1 MAIGGPWTL
10 QAVVQHYAW
19 GREASESEV
28 AKLVESSGQP
38 VDKDLPYAEL
48 WMGTHPSGPS
58 VVKEQ
63 GVTLKEAI
71 EKNPE
76 VLGAV
81 SDVPFLFKVLSVRT
95 ALSIQSHPDKRLA
108 EKLHASNPSVYK
120 DSNHKPEMAIALSD
134 FEALCGFVSEDE
146 MKRVFDTV
154 PEIRAC
160 CGDDVVEGY
169 TASSDKGAALK
180 RVFTALMT
188 MEQNKS
194 SDIVKK
200 MVERLEEEGRTRD
213 LSARERLVLRLH
225 EQYPFDVGV
234 MSSWF
239 FNYVCLKKGEGI
251 VLNANEPHAYL
262 SGEIVECMATS
273 DNVIRAGLTPKFKDT
288 KILCDSLSYKQGN
301 PDIVTAS
308 SYQEGKLG
316 LYRSGF
322 DEFEVWN
329 LRLHKEECA
338 LPATSGPVIAFC
350 QAGEGTLSWNEGNSL
365 EMKKGTIFFMPAN
378 VPVTLQTRSEV
389 SVWAASVQGMGYH
402 HDT

>member
-134 FEALCGFVSEDE
+134 FEALCGFV
-146 MKRVFDTV
+146 R
-154 PEIRAC
+154 
-160 CGDDVVEGY
+160 Y

-301 PDIVTAS
+301 PDIVRAD

-350 QAGEGTLSWNEGNSL
+350 QAGEGTLSWNEGSSL

-389 SVWAASVQGMGYH
+389 SVWAASVQSMGYH

>member
-1 MAIGGPWTL
+1 M
-10 QAVVQHYAW
+10 
-19 GREASESEV
+19 
-28 AKLVESSGQP
+28 ESSGEP
-38 VDKDLPYAEL
+38 VKNGVPYAEL
-48 WMGTHPSGPS
+48 WWVFMPWIPSRIAIMLKFMCRMGTHPSGPS

-71 EKNPE
+71 EKSPE

-108 EKLHASNPSVYK
+108 QELHASNPSVYK

-134 FEALCGFVSEDE
+134 FEALCGFVSEEE
-146 MKRVFDTV
+146 MQRVFDTV
-154 PEIRAC
+154 PEIRAS
-160 CGDDVVEGY
+160 CGDDIVEGY
-169 TASSDKGAALK
+169 RASSDRGAALK
-180 RVFTALMT
+180 RVFTSLMT
-188 MEQNKS
+188 MDEDKS
-194 SDIVKK
+194 SAGVKH

-225 EQYPFDVGV
+225 AQYPFDVGV

-288 KILCDSLSYKQGN
+288 EILCDSLSYKQGN

-308 SYQEGKLG
+308 LDREGRFG

-329 LRLHKEECA
+329 LRFHAEA
-338 LPATSGPVIAFC
+338 YSLPVTSGPVIAFC
-350 QAGEGTLSWNEGNSL
+350 QSGEGTLSWSGLSPPL
-365 EMKKGTIFFMPAN
+365 ELKKGTIVFVPAN
-378 VPVTLQTRSEV
+378 TPVTVQTRSEV

-402 HDT
+402 QT